1 MFFAF
6 CIAPSAFDGRS
17 ISATVKRLETRIAHT
32 DEPEDQRAAVADAV
46 TLLRDGEVVALPTE
60 TVYGLAADAF
70 NADAVAKIFAIK
82 ERPSFDPLIVHV
94 VGFKG
99 VEQVAEV
106 PPKIENSL
114 RRLAAEFWPG
124 PLTVVL
130 PKRPSVPD
138 IVTSGLDSVAV
149 RQSINPVMKAVIDG
163 LGSPLAAP
171 SANRFGSISPT
182 SAAAVEAEL
191 GGRIPLIVDAGACNE
206 GLESTIIKIEPQGD
220 NKKPV
225 LRILRAGPITK
236 EQLQRFGKI
245 EYGDRL
251 SSEDGKPEAPGQLA
265 SHYAPRTPLRLL
277 GKPEDFVPEEG
288 KKYALLSYRQ
298 KAKDGYLKLHDWETV
313 LALSSGSGKLPEAA
327 VRLFFVMRQL
337 DAAGVDEIICEPVAE
352 RGLGVAIM
360 DRLRRA
366 ARK

>member
-1 MFFAF
+1 VL
-6 CIAPSAFDGRS
+6 G
-17 ISATVKRLETRIAHT
+17 ISATLNALETTIAHT
-32 DEPEDQRAAVADAV
+32 DEPEDLRASIDRAVA
-46 TLLRDGEVVALPTE
+46 LLRAGDIVALPTE

-70 NADAVAKIFAIK
+70 NADAVAKVFAAK

-99 VEQVAEV
+99 VEEVAEV
-106 PPKIENSL
+106 PPDVEKIL
-114 RRLAAEFWPG
+114 RRLAQEFWPG
-124 PLTVVL
+124 PLTFIL
-130 PKRPSVPD
+130 PRRACVPD
-138 IVTSGLDSVAV
+138 IVTAGLDTVAV
-149 RQSINPVMKAVIDG
+149 RQSANPVLKAVIQA

-182 SAAAVEAEL
+182 SAGAVMAEL
-191 GGRIPLIVDAGACNE
+191 GGRIPLIVDAGACAE
-206 GLESTIIKIEPQGD
+206 GIESTIVKIEPGQP
-220 NKKPV
+220 KAT
-225 LRILRAGPITK
+225 LRILRAGPVTK

-265 SHYAPRTPLRLL
+265 SHYAPQTPLRLL
-277 GKPEDFVPEEG
+277 ASPGEFTPEPGKR
-288 KKYALLSYRQ
+288 YALLSYRG
-298 KAKDGYLKLHDWETV
+298 KTKDGYLRLADWEVV
-313 LALSSGSGKLPEAA
+313 LNLSPGSGKLTEAA
-327 VRLFFVMRQL
+327 VRLFFILRQL

-366 ARK
+366 AAKRPEAE